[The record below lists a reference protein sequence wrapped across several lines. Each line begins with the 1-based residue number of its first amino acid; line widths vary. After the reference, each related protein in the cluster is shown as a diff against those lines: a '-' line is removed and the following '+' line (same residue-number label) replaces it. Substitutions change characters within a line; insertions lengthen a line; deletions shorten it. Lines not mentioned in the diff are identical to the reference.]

1 MGKQYWSEYWSQGNV
16 TSFSGAHKDGYQG
29 VFKSTWESFFR
40 ASLFNHCRL
49 LDLATGSGALLHIA
63 ANVAN
68 TGQLSEVNLTGVDYS
83 RCDNIQNDSFE
94 ILFNTDI
101 QALPFEGK
109 TFDLV
114 TSNFG
119 LEYAD
124 IALTFAEVTR
134 VLRAEGKFHFV
145 CHSQDSDI
153 VLSNRKTYACG
164 EEVLSSGNACDNL
177 KAMFHQLD
185 IKAKS
190 GTMDE
195 ITAAKARDLAN
206 EQLAKA
212 HQTYGDALFDTGI
225 IDALNNLLRDKSS
238 TDREQQFGAFME
250 DLKISQ
256 QRLQLLFN
264 AALSNDKLDQLIVT
278 AQSLGLSMITSVLL
292 DEKQRKVGVVLSG
305 RRVL

>member
-1 MGKQYWSEYWSQGNV
+1 MGKQYWSDYWSQGNI

-29 VFKSTWESFFR
+29 IFRSTWELFFK
-40 ASLFNHCRL
+40 ASLFDHCRV

-63 ANVAN
+63 TNINNSRELLDVK
-68 TGQLSEVNLTGVDYS
+68 LTGVDYS
-83 RCDNIQNDSFE
+83 SCDNIENDQFNV
-94 ILFNTDI
+94 LFNTDI
-101 QALPFEGK
+101 QALPFQDQ

-119 LEYAD
+119 VEYAD
-124 IALTFAEVTR
+124 VALTLSEVSR
-134 VLRAEGKFHFV
+134 VLSADGKFNFV

-153 VLSNRKTYACG
+153 VLSNRKTHACG
-164 EEVLSSGNACDNL
+164 EQVLSPGNACDNL

-185 IKAKS
+185 VKSKS
-190 GTMDE
+190 GAMDE
-195 ITAAKARDLAN
+195 IAAAKARDLAN

-212 HQTYGDALFDTGI
+212 HETHGDALFDTGV

-238 TDREQQFGAFME
+238 TNREQQFSAFME

-264 AALSNDKLDQLIVT
+264 AALSNDNIEHLVT
-278 AQSLGLSMITSVLL
+278 TAKSVGLSMMTSVLQ
-292 DEKQRKVGVVLSG
+292 DEKQRKVGVVLTG
-305 RRVL
+305 TRV